1 MDKQIHA
8 YYSAIKSNGITINAI
23 TQINLADIMKSKRN
37 QSQKATYFMIQFI
50 RNMKNREIHREQI
63 NGCLELGGR
72 EI

>member
-8 YYSAIKSNGITINAI
+8 YYSDIKSDGLTINAT

-50 RNMKNREIHREQI
+50 RNIKNGNSHTESR
-63 NGCLELGGR
+63 LMVA
-72 EI
+72 

>member
-8 YYSAIKSNGITINAI
+8 YYSAIKINGITINAI

-50 RNMKNREIHREQI
+50 RNMKNREIHRE
-63 NGCLELGGR
+63 
-72 EI
+72 

>member
-50 RNMKNREIHREQI
+50 RNMKNREIHRE
-63 NGCLELGGR
+63 
-72 EI
+72 

>member
-1 MDKQIHA
+1 MDKQIYA

-50 RNMKNREIHREQI
+50 RNIKNREIHRQ
-63 NGCLELGGR
+63 R
-72 EI
+72 VD

>member
-8 YYSAIKSNGITINAI
+8 YYSDIKSDGIINAT

-50 RNMKNREIHREQI
+50 RNIKNGNSHTESR
-63 NGCLELGGR
+63 LMVA
-72 EI
+72 